1 MSDQKELT
9 PQFLAEKAWDL
20 YQTHGVPF
28 EVSEDI
34 LEAKGLNLDKG
45 YLEKLIND
53 HQELSRTTSAGQF
66 KSGLG
71 GDTAK
76 TRRLHTVTHILH
88 KVLRDMFGEDVHQKG
103 SAITDEKARFD
114 FTLDRRLTDDEVV
127 ELESKIQAIIDKQ
140 LAMIKAEMSEKEARD
155 LGAIGLFGEKYGDTV
170 TVYSLTAEDGEVYS
184 REFCGGPHV
193 ENSSEIGTFKVI
205 KQKSVGSGLK
215 RIEYDVI

>member
-1 MSDQKELT
+1 MKQAELN
-9 PQFLAEKAWDL
+9 PQFLAQTAWDL

-34 LEAKGLNLDKG
+34 LEAKGLSLDKDF
-45 YLEKLIND
+45 LEKLIND

-88 KVLRDMFGEDVHQKG
+88 KVLRDMFGSDVKQKG
-103 SAITDEKARFD
+103 SAITDQKARFD
-114 FTLDRRLTDDEVV
+114 FTFDRRLTDE
-127 ELESKIQAIIDKQ
+127 ELEQLESKIQEVIDKQ
-140 LAMIKAEMSEKEARD
+140 LTMTKAEMTEKEARE
-155 LGAIGLFGEKYGDTV
+155 LGAIGLFGEKYGDVV
-170 TVYSLTAEDGEVYS
+170 TVYSLVDESGEVYS

-193 ENSSEIGTFKVI
+193 QNTSEIGKFKVI

-215 RIEYDVI
+215 RIEYDLG